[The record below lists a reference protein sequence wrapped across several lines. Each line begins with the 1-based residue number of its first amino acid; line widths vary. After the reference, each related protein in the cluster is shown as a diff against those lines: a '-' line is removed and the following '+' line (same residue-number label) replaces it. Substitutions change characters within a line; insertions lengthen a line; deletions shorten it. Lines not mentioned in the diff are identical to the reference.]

1 MPQTWLIKF
10 LCNSYDSKNFGAT
23 VALQYNERPRNTTDD
38 FSLKGWF
45 GKHSPVILK
54 QGCFLKTGFFTHD
67 KRLLKTTANS
77 FTHASSNI
85 IL

>member
-45 GKHSPVILK
+45 GKTQP
-54 QGCFLKTGFFTHD
+54 CDFKTGLFF
-67 KRLLKTTANS
+67 KNRI
-77 FTHASSNI
+77 FYP
-85 IL
+85 